1 MSDIPVASSNR
12 TLHHYFDQELKHSRS
27 KHVSWGRS
35 VIRAIDMDSPADI
48 SRIFLFEKDQRGSN
62 IDEQVGMDGYG
73 GYIWTTRLQLFD
85 GDTALHLALKQKK
98 RKCAGMLIFLG
109 ANTQIRNIKGELAED
124 ICMAKYNCDLSGI
137 CRDARLDILPLIDPR
152 GFDFVP
158 KELRV
163 HNVVK
168 ESWNLMRAGRMLYTE
183 IPKSFT
189 FNDIDDDD
197 VKVNNW
203 IRCVDEKTKT
213 AYMWNQKTGESRG
226 LDEKEEKELATHWVK
241 EKDPIGRKYYLNQ
254 VTGATTWEK
263 PQYYEDSDDEKD
275 DDDVDEFLAELKRVR
290 QLEAVEELK
299 QQKLA
304 EDALARGISPEEE
317 ALEQEKK
324 KKERKEKRKQQ
335 KQQEFLTGV
344 SCTPAALAQGDS
356 FGRDRIS
363 DMVQF
368 LEKQNLRYRK
378 IEQSEALQ
386 HSGLALMKA
395 VNGDEQEFPAGVSD
409 ELLRNLP
416 KLEGLKRLRFI
427 RIQAI
432 HKMMSHLNVDKGHK
446 SHHHNENHDL
456 ETPIRFI
463 TELSTQTNLKYY
475 NIGDSGLSRLNKEL
489 NGNKFITRISLNA
502 ARLTSSSVC
511 ELASILKHIHA
522 LVYLDLSQNGICD
535 KGVIAL
541 ADVVVPEVHT
551 VTNLLTRFS
560 ISDENH
566 HVDTTKSLKSNEH
579 AVKIDSPLPLKTL
592 ILSANRITSIGAQR
606 LVHSFCQETCK
617 IQRVILKRNPLI
629 DRDTQRALKKEMSDC
644 NDTQEKKYI
653 ASFTSSEKTEKIA
666 TKNEK
671 RSLSPPS
678 KRNLIMEKAKFPPFT
693 PKQLDI

>member
-1 MSDIPVASSNR
+1 
-12 TLHHYFDQELKHSRS
+12 
-27 KHVSWGRS
+27 
-35 VIRAIDMDSPADI
+35 
-48 SRIFLFEKDQRGSN
+48 
-62 IDEQVGMDGYG
+62 MDGYG

-109 ANTQIRNIKGELAED
+109 ASTQLRNAKGELAED
-124 ICMAKYNCDLSGI
+124 ICRAKYGCDLTGI
-137 CRDARLDILPLIDPR
+137 CRDARKEILPLIDPR

-168 ESWNLMRAGRMLYTE
+168 EAWTLMRAGRMLYTE

-189 FNDIDDDD
+189 FDDIDDT
-197 VKVNNW
+197 VEKVNNW
-203 IRCVDEKTKT
+203 VRCLDEQTKT

-263 PQYYEDSDDEKD
+263 PQYYDDSDDDKEEE
-275 DDDVDEFLAELKRVR
+275 DEDEILAEMKRIR

-304 EDALARGISPEEE
+304 EEALARGISPEEE
-317 ALEQEKK
+317 ALEQERK
-324 KKERKEKRKQQ
+324 KKERNEKRKQQ
-335 KQQEFLTGV
+335 KQQEFLTGI

-363 DMVQF
+363 DMVQI

-378 IEQSEALQ
+378 IEQAEALQ

-395 VNGDEQEFPAGVSD
+395 VAVNGDEQEYPAGVSD
-409 ELLRNLP
+409 DLLRNLP

-432 HKMMSHLNVDKGHK
+432 HKMMSHLNADKGHK
-446 SHHHNENHDL
+446 NHPQNENNDL
-456 ETPIRFI
+456 EAPIRFI

-489 NGNKFITRISLNA
+489 HGNKFITRISLNA
-502 ARLTSSSVC
+502 ARLTSTSIC
-511 ELASILKHIHA
+511 ELASILKTIHA
-522 LVYLDLSQNGICD
+522 LVYLDLSQNAICD
-535 KGVIAL
+535 KGVCAL
-541 ADVVVPEVHT
+541 AEVIVPDVHT
-551 VTNLLTRFS
+551 VTNVLSRFS
-560 ISDENH
+560 LTEESHQLDSS
-566 HVDTTKSLKSNEH
+566 KSLKSSEM
-579 AVKIDSPLPLKTL
+579 ATKTEKPLPLKTL
-592 ILSANRITSIGAQR
+592 VLSANRITSFSAQH
-606 LVHSFCQETCK
+606 LVRSFCQESCK
-617 IQRVILKRNPLI
+617 LQRVLLKRNPKI
-629 DRDTQRALKKEMSDC
+629 DRDTQRALKKEVNEC
-644 NDTQEKKYI
+644 NEMQEKKYI
-653 ASFTSSEKTEKIA
+653 ASFT
-666 TKNEK
+666 NNCD
-671 RSLSPPS
+671 RSLSPPKKS
-678 KRNLIMEKAKFPPFT
+678 LDKAKRHVVVPPTYPPFA